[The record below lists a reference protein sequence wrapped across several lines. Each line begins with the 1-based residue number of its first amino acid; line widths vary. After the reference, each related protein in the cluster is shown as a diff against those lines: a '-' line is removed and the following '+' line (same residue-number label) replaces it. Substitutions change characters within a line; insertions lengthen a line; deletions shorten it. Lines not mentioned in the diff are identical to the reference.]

1 MAAHARD
8 QIDLWNIQDQSRYT
22 GAISTV
28 LQLHCLCFLIF
39 VTSFCFCFNE
49 KMTNIFLGI
58 CAFLQ
63 LFLLFQTGAYGNI
76 EEPLPYH
83 RRQLVRIDRVSC
95 IYVIICIFFTQ
106 QIDYYSIMGL
116 MIFTMLIVETLDL
129 YIYSIA
135 EKELHPSWDA
145 GEPLF
150 MRLRRQTE

>member
-28 LQLHCLCFLIF
+28 LQLHCLFFVIF
-39 VTSFCFCFNE
+39 VASFCFNE

-106 QIDYYSIMGL
+106 RIDYHSIMGL
-116 MIFTMLIVETLDL
+116 TIFIVLIVETLDL
-129 YIYSIA
+129 YIYSVC
-135 EKELHPSWDA
+135 EKGLHHSWDG

-150 MRLRRQTE
+150 MRLRRRIE